1 MRWLYLLWAYVFLGL
16 ALVGVVLP
24 LLPTVPFLLL
34 AAACAAKGSPR
45 LHRWLYAQPYLGK
58 ILRDWDENK
67 AVSRKSKALAISM
80 MAISFGFTC
89 WHVRLWWVLLPLG
102 LVLFSVGVYLL
113 TRPEPP
119 SSSNQP

>member
-45 LHRWLYAQPYLGK
+45 LHRWRG
-58 ILRDWDENK
+58 
-67 AVSRKSKALAISM
+67 AL
-80 MAISFGFTC
+80 
-89 WHVRLWWVLLPLG
+89 LWSG
-102 LVLFSVGVYLL
+102 EAGD
-113 TRPEPP
+113 
-119 SSSNQP
+119 QA